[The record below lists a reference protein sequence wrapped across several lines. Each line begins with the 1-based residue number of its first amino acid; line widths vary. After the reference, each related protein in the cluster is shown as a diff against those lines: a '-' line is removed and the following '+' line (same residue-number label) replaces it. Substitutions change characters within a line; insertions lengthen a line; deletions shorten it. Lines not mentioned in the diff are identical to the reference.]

1 MDKRLEAF
9 LLELRKEMIKKRA
22 QAAVAGEPRH
32 DGGDQGVRERP
43 LLPAL

>member
-22 QAAVAGEPRH
+22 QAAVAGEVCHARGNQSDAGQPR
-32 DGGDQGVRERP
+32 V
-43 LLPAL
+43 AAV